1 MTDELPPKNPFLAL
15 RFYEFAAV
23 SALVLAFFPV
33 SLVVCW
39 LVFGTA
45 TTRDL
50 VEAMIKDWIQTML
63 ILIGLLI
70 VVFGGVVWGIIEWL
84 F

>member
-1 MTDELPPKNPFLAL
+1 MINDAPQKNPFVAL

-33 SLVVCW
+33 SFVVCW
-39 LVFGTA
+39 LAFGTV

-50 VEAMIKDWIQTML
+50 VQTMIKDWMQTML
-63 ILIGLLI
+63 ILTSLLI
-70 VVFGGVVWGIIEWL
+70 LVFGSAVWGIIEWL